1 MRKSGQILGRDIRR
15 LLRVPRAFIIIVGV
29 LITPALYAWFN
40 INAFWDPYNHT
51 QNIRIAVVNNDRGA
65 SAERVGEVDVGEQ
78 ITEQLKG
85 NDKIGW
91 VFLPEDEARDGLM
104 RGDYYAMFLIPPEFS
119 EDLLSLVSGTYTQPV
134 LEYYVN
140 EKSNGVAPSITDA
153 GASAVDTAVSE
164 AFKKKVGEAAA
175 TELRNKGFTSREDA
189 EEARGKASGSFGQI
203 AADLDASQGR
213 VATMKQSIIGA
224 RPVVAELNTLVGS
237 VDDTLRSVDSSLG
250 EAEGIIAEL
259 QKSSAGFS
267 ADTSAALVESTNAL
281 SLGAASASASIA
293 EATGQ
298 LGTAQGRVR
307 SAVGEVD
314 GVVKQGE
321 SAAAQLR
328 AMSAG
333 AALSPEVRAQ
343 LDAAASALEERTAA
357 SHAVL
362 DGLNNVDR
370 SASAAMGSR

>member
-40 INAFWDPYNHT
+40 INAFWDPYAHT

-65 SAERVGEVDVGEQ
+65 SAEHVGEVDVGEQ
-78 ITEQLKG
+78 ITEQLKS

-104 RGDYYAMFLIPPEFS
+104 RGDYYAMFLIPHEFS

-140 EKSNGVAPSITDA
+140 EKSNGVTPSITDA

-175 TELRNKGFTSREDA
+175 TELRNTGFASRDDA
-189 EEARGKASGSFGQI
+189 EEVRGKASGSFGQI

-213 VATMKQSIIGA
+213 VATMKQSISGA

-237 VDDTLRSVDSSLG
+237 VDDTLRSVDSSSARPRG
-250 EAEGIIAEL
+250 
-259 QKSSAGFS
+259 SSPSCRSPPPVS
-267 ADTSAALVESTNAL
+267 APT
-281 SLGAASASASIA
+281 
-293 EATGQ
+293 
-298 LGTAQGRVR
+298 RRPR
-307 SAVGEVD
+307 S
-314 GVVKQGE
+314 
-321 SAAAQLR
+321 S
-328 AMSAG
+328 
-333 AALSPEVRAQ
+333 SPP
-343 LDAAASALEERTAA
+343 T
-357 SHAVL
+357 
-362 DGLNNVDR
+362 R
-370 SASAAMGSR
+370 SASAPPPPTPPSRRRRASSAPPKGGCAPPSARSTAWSSRANPPPRSCAP